1 MGKKARSQ
9 IKIQQSNSQYPLGKS
24 SLRIIGVCGI
34 IIFLITFIIYTPALK
49 NDLVNWDDPE
59 YVYENSHISSLTL
72 HSCHWMLTTFHA
84 GNWHPLTWLSHAV
97 DYAFFS
103 LKPLGHHLTSIV
115 LHGLNTLLV
124 FLLAI
129 QLMLKAKAVNA
140 APLPCTRSLS
150 LPIQALIVG
159 VVTAL
164 LFGVHPLHVES
175 VAWVAERKD
184 VLCAFF
190 FLLTL
195 CSYLFYTSSVDTKN
209 QRFWFTACVVLFTAA
224 LMAKPMAV
232 TLPLVLLLLD
242 HYPLKR
248 VSFSARS
255 YLNRRVLL
263 EKAPFFCLSMV
274 STVLTVLAQHGEGA
288 LPSMERLP
296 LRFRLINAFHSP
308 LFYAGKMLWPLDL
321 VPIYPFPAHSDFLD
335 LKYVFAPILVVGV
348 TGVCLLLLKRGS
360 YLLFTAWSYYLIA
373 LSPVVGVVQ
382 VGRQAAADRY
392 TYLPSISIFL
402 LVGMGVSWLAGR
414 SSSVINK
421 VMCGV
426 LLAML
431 ILLAQVT
438 IQQIKIWQDPETLW
452 SCVVKRLPGRVLI
465 AHNNLGQVYSNKG
478 MYDNAV
484 VQFEKALA
492 IDPNYAKAYNNLGL
506 VYYAKGMFDEANAQ
520 FKNALTIN
528 PNLAEAYNNLG
539 LVYYTKGMF
548 DEAIVQFEKAL
559 AIDPNYAN
567 THNNLGLVYYTK
579 GMFDEAIAQF
589 AKTLAINPH
598 LAEPNNNMGLA
609 YDAKGMFDEAIA
621 LFEKAL
627 AINPNYASTHNNIG
641 LAYYK
646 KGNYIV
652 AKGHFDKALKLGYK
666 VDPKL
671 LESVKRDRSVH

>member
-1 MGKKARSQ
+1 
-9 IKIQQSNSQYPLGKS
+9 
-24 SLRIIGVCGI
+24 
-34 IIFLITFIIYTPALK
+34 
-49 NDLVNWDDPE
+49 
-59 YVYENSHISSLTL
+59 
-72 HSCHWMLTTFHA
+72 
-84 GNWHPLTWLSHAV
+84 
-97 DYAFFS
+97 
-103 LKPLGHHLTSIV
+103 
-115 LHGLNTLLV
+115 
-124 FLLAI
+124 
-129 QLMLKAKAVNA
+129 
-140 APLPCTRSLS
+140 
-150 LPIQALIVG
+150 
-159 VVTAL
+159 
-164 LFGVHPLHVES
+164 
-175 VAWVAERKD
+175 
-184 VLCAFF
+184 
-190 FLLTL
+190 
-195 CSYLFYTSSVDTKN
+195 
-209 QRFWFTACVVLFTAA
+209 
-224 LMAKPMAV
+224 
-232 TLPLVLLLLD
+232 
-242 HYPLKR
+242 
-248 VSFSARS
+248 
-255 YLNRRVLL
+255 
-263 EKAPFFCLSMV
+263 MV
-274 STVLTVLAQHGEGA
+274 STVLTILAQHGEGA

-373 LSPVVGVVQ
+373 LFPVVGVVQ

-426 LLAML
+426 LLVML

-492 IDPNYAKAYNNLGL
+492 IDPNYAKAHNNLGL

-539 LVYYTKGMF
+539 LVCYTKGMY
-548 DEAIVQFEKAL
+548 DNAVVQFEKAL

-567 THNNLGLVYYTK
+567 SHNNLGLVYYTK
-579 GMFDEAIAQF
+579 GMFDEAIAQ
-589 AKTLAINPH
+589 
-598 LAEPNNNMGLA
+598 
-609 YDAKGMFDEAIA
+609 
-621 LFEKAL
+621 FEKAL

-652 AKGHFDKALKLGYK
+652 AKGHFDKALKLGYE

-671 LESVKRDRSVH
+671 LESVKRDRSVR